1 MIDYKLITDQ
11 LLEFIP
17 KLGGAIAVFIIGW
30 IIARY
35 VSRLINKLL
44 SKTGLH
50 KLDDKL
56 QEIELISKTNIK
68 VNLAKAIS
76 RFLYYLIFLVFIV
89 AAIEILGIQALSDM
103 IGDLIN
109 YIPVL
114 LVAFLILVAGLLFAE
129 FLRKMLLTALSS
141 LGVPAA
147 KLISFAFFYF
157 LVINVFI
164 SALGQAK
171 IETDFISQ
179 NLTLIIGGAVAA
191 FAIGYGFASRDVLAN
206 FLSSFYSKDKV
217 RVGDII
223 TIAGITGT
231 VIEIDKSSV
240 ILESEDKKTIIPLN
254 KLISETIE
262 IHNK

>member
-1 MIDYKLITDQ
+1 MIDYKLITNQ
-11 LLEFIP
+11 LLEFVP
-17 KLGGAIAVFIIGW
+17 KLGGAIVIFILGW
-30 IIARY
+30 IIAKY
-35 VSRLINKLL
+35 ISRLIRKLL
-44 SKTGLH
+44 EKTGLN

-68 VNLAKAIS
+68 ISMAYAIS

-89 AAIEILGIQALSDM
+89 AAIEVLGVKALSDM

-114 LVAFLILVAGLLFAE
+114 MIAFLILVAGLLFSE
-129 FLRKMLLTALSS
+129 FLRKMLHTALSS

-147 KLISFAFFYF
+147 KVISFAFFYF

-164 SALGQAK
+164 SALGQAR
-171 IETDFISQ
+171 IETEFISQ

-191 FAIGYGFASRDVLAN
+191 FAIGYGFASRDLLAN

-217 RVGDII
+217 KLGDLI
-223 TIAGITGT
+223 TIEGITGT

-240 ILESEDKKTIIPLN
+240 ILEQEDKKTIIPLN
-254 KLISETIE
+254 KLISETIV
-262 IHNK
+262 IHNS